1 MRTITFNKESI
12 VRDILFDSSNR
23 TIVITPKSTKS
34 VERPRVF
41 STIAR
46 SCSTDNFEMETLF
59 NTHDRIGEEEPE
71 LYLGLV
77 E

>member
-1 MRTITFNKESI
+1 M
-12 VRDILFDSSNR
+12 RDILFDSSNR
-23 TIVITPKSTKS
+23 TIVVIPKSTKS
-34 VERPRVF
+34 VERPQVY

-46 SCSTDNFEMETLF
+46 SCSTDNFEMESLF
-59 NTHDRIGEEEPE
+59 DTHDRIGEEESE

>member
-1 MRTITFNKESI
+1 MRDLLFNG
-12 VRDILFDSSNR
+12 NQ
-23 TIVITPKSTKS
+23 TIVVTPKSTKS

-41 STIAR
+41 QTIAR
-46 SCSTDNFEMETLF
+46 SCSTDNFEMESLF